1 MSFAKSEDCFIT
13 LSIESGNTNG
23 NGVKKDEFKA
33 RQYYEITAKGGD
45 PYAKY
50 NLAIMYF
57 NGEGGL
63 TKDFA
68 KGIKLEIEAANQGVA
83 LAQYYLGMSYYEGT
97 YFEQDYNYAR
107 ELFEF
112 AAAQNEAGS
121 QYMLAIIY
129 EQGLGVD
136 KDPKRAKHY
145 YYLACKN
152 GYKKSCTHANAN

>member
-1 MSFAKSEDCFIT
+1 MSFAKSEDYFIT

-23 NGVKKDEFKA
+23 NGVKKNKFKA
-33 RQYYEITAKGGD
+33 RQYYEIAAKGGD
-45 PYAKY
+45 PCAKY

-63 TKDFA
+63 TKDLA

-97 YFEQDYNYAR
+97 YFEQNHNYAR

-112 AAAQNEAGS
+112 AAAQN
-121 QYMLAIIY
+121 
-129 EQGLGVD
+129 
-136 KDPKRAKHY
+136 
-145 YYLACKN
+145 
-152 GYKKSCTHANAN
+152 